1 MSLEF
6 RYKKFLVFWRALG
19 IAYEDCVA
27 GPSSRVLRFQIPIE
41 NGTIS
46 FSTDIH
52 TGLWITQEDHMP
64 LHLPISTPLVTRRL
78 ASIERTPYADMKF
91 QPQ

>member
-41 NGTIS
+41 NGTTS
-46 FSTDIH
+46 FN
-52 TGLWITQEDHMP
+52 TGLWIAQEDLMP
-64 LHLPISTPLVTRRL
+64 LHLPISTPLVTHRL